1 MKVINKISF
10 SQAVVVDRTVYLS
23 GCLGLDKDTKVL
35 VSGGAGPE
43 MKKALENLKATL
55 EAADS
60 GIDKVVK
67 CTVFVQDMA
76 RDFGV
81 VNEEYKKGMYISS
94 LINLFCI

>member
-1 MKVINKISF
+1 M
-10 SQAVVVDRTVYLS
+10 VDRTVYLS
-23 GCLGLDKDTKVL
+23 GCVGLDKETKVL
-35 VSGGAGPE
+35 VTGGAGPE

-67 CTVFVQDMA
+67 CTIFVQDIT

-81 VNEEYKKGMYISS
+81 VNEEYKKG
-94 LINLFCI
+94 NR